1 MKILVVGGTGILST
15 AVVERCIERGDSVT
29 MINRGNRPNQIHPKA
44 TLIKCDIR
52 DKNQLDNISKDLG
65 EFDVVI
71 DFLVFNASELNVSLQ
86 YFAKNTKQYVFI
98 SSAQV
103 YNTSIGGLLTEDS
116 PKPQKLWSYSVNKLE
131 CEKYLISYCKNNKIN
146 YTIIRPAVNYDGTR
160 IPYGIFP
167 PMGYHWTLVERI
179 KHEKPIITWN
189 HGQNRLN
196 LTRVEDFAEAT
207 VGLMGNPKAYNEDFN
222 VAGDNVYSWMD
233 VLFVLG
239 DLLGKKVVTFDL
251 PVDYYYKELPKHQKE
266 ELVGGR
272 ANDMICSINKLKT
285 LLPDFRPRYDLREGV
300 KKTLDYYE
308 KNNYLNGIDYV
319 FDGDCDRI
327 IKKYCRIKRI
337 ATPPNCDYID
347 YFNGGKDYDK
357 NSYYSPYY
365 KDRISYRVKHKLITL
380 IGGVLPKG
388 VKKILLSII
397 K

>member
-1 MKILVVGGTGILST
+1 
-15 AVVERCIERGDSVT
+15 
-29 MINRGNRPNQIHPKA
+29 
-44 TLIKCDIR
+44 
-52 DKNQLDNISKDLG
+52 
-65 EFDVVI
+65 
-71 DFLVFNASELNVSLQ
+71 
-86 YFAKNTKQYVFI
+86 
-98 SSAQV
+98 
-103 YNTSIGGLLTEDS
+103 
-116 PKPQKLWSYSVNKLE
+116 
-131 CEKYLISYCKNNKIN
+131 
-146 YTIIRPAVNYDGTR
+146 
-160 IPYGIFP
+160 
-167 PMGYHWTLVERI
+167 
-179 KHEKPIITWN
+179 
-189 HGQNRLN
+189 
-196 LTRVEDFAEAT
+196 
-207 VGLMGNPKAYNEDFN
+207 
-222 VAGDNVYSWMD
+222 
-233 VLFVLG
+233 
-239 DLLGKKVVTFDL
+239 
-251 PVDYYYKELPKHQKE
+251 
-266 ELVGGR
+266 
-272 ANDMICSINKLKT
+272 MICSINKLKT